1 MLLLHLHQH
10 RELRV
15 LSRLQ
20 LELTFA
26 LLIVVHCSGPDE
38 TGIHMGDNFWMGH
51 TRLSI
56 VSPEHGIQPLKC
68 KDTAKP
74 AYAVVNGEI
83 YNHLAIREELN
94 IDPEVFSTESDSEIV
109 IHGYNKL
116 GLDIADK
123 LIGMFAFV
131 LVTDGGKDVLACR
144 DKIGIK
150 PLYMGK
156 TKDGLEYVF
165 ASELKCIVDQCHA
178 ADMMLIPAGHYWTR
192 KTGMFP
198 LHTQFG
204 SFLVCYYDVMS

>member
-1 MLLLHLHQH
+1 MLLHQQ

-20 LELTFA
+20 LELTFT

-68 KDTAKP
+68 KDTVKP

-192 KTGMFP
+192 KTGMLP
-198 LHTQFG
+198 LNTQFG
-204 SFLVCYYDVMS
+204 MML